1 MDIELTDKDILDS
14 VPEMLEGSTLV
25 DVDVEEGGA
34 AADEDTGEAPRR
46 DRRSR
51 CGDSIAL
58 SLLLTTTILY
68 KVKNHF
74 QASEESMPLRSQRD
88 KDYHRNAESKRIN
101 FWCAP
106 DLRGPQKRN
115 FRSG

>member
-1 MDIELTDKDILDS
+1 MYIELIDQDILDS
-14 VPEMLEGSTLV
+14 VPDMLEGSILV

-58 SLLLTTTILY
+58 SLLLTTTKFLY
-68 KVKNHF
+68 KVENYF
-74 QASEESMPLRSQRD
+74 QASEELMPT
-88 KDYHRNAESKRIN
+88 
-101 FWCAP
+101 
-106 DLRGPQKRN
+106 
-115 FRSG
+115 